1 MRDLTSSKLIYA
13 KGFLFLLASL
23 LASSILVLQNPR
35 ALTILLLVIAIW
47 CFARFYYF
55 AFYVIERYVD
65 TRFRFTGMI
74 AVAKYLLCRPEKRR
88 DVERSSLP

>member
-55 AFYVIERYVD
+55 AFYVIEKYVD
-65 TRFRFTGMI
+65 AQYRFTGMI
-74 AVAKYLLCRPEKRR
+74 SILRYLFAKKRF
-88 DVERSSLP
+88 